1 MELYGKVKVELDW
14 EQESDIVVSVL
25 RKNYASIATDTL
37 RLKERLD
44 QLEEYQLGDYYNN
57 LKVLRGMD
65 HAMEFFVEW
74 SEHKTWRNAW
84 KRVVDLYE
92 DPEFKPLDE

>member
-14 EQESDIVVSVL
+14 EQENDIVVSVL
-25 RKNYASIATDTL
+25 RKDYARIATDTL
-37 RLKERLD
+37 RLWEQLD
-44 QLEEYQLGDYYNN
+44 QLEQYQRGDFYNN

-65 HAMEFFVEW
+65 HTMEFYVEW
-74 SEHKTWRNAW
+74 NEHQTWRSAW
-84 KRVVDLYE
+84 KQVVDLYM